1 MTEPWSLESM
11 LKKLALVKALCPD
24 PGPLLPNLTEVK
36 VIPSSQILWVP
47 VVAAVLHS
55 GVRRLV
61 IQPPDSDGPSFFT
74 YPDFFRE
81 VLRRAPLL
89 ESLEIGE
96 NSMLTFS
103 RVWRDEDASILARYA
118 CQFPQLTRLAAPP
131 SVVVELEDVRTAL
144 PNLRALLEISVLRP
158 KTYVHDLR
166 GRWPTRVGTKIE
178 TLAVSVPFAS
188 ASQLLVANRMSSLRI
203 LYLDAQILEPQQLDM
218 TEFCRTLATQ
228 CPALEELI
236 INWVGGWNSFPGLM
250 MGGEIDVAQ
259 FEPLAGCTLLSV
271 LEISAPCTLAFD
283 QDGAE
288 RLATALSRLRI
299 CRLTFIPLR
308 GPLDEHHTLP
318 GLATLIPFASHCHQL
333 EKLSLILDP
342 KLPDDGVLPTIRF
355 SPAFRNLS
363 IGHFVDAAGW
373 DASAVARYLA
383 QLVPRYC
390 SLTIPPAPH
399 WRTVWTNLDE
409 IAEGENHL
417 KDAFELV
424 PTYI

>member
-1 MTEPWSLESM
+1 
-11 LKKLALVKALCPD
+11 
-24 PGPLLPNLTEVK
+24 
-36 VIPSSQILWVP
+36 
-47 VVAAVLHS
+47 
-55 GVRRLV
+55 
-61 IQPPDSDGPSFFT
+61 
-74 YPDFFRE
+74 
-81 VLRRAPLL
+81 
-89 ESLEIGE
+89 
-96 NSMLTFS
+96 
-103 RVWRDEDASILARYA
+103 
-118 CQFPQLTRLAAPP
+118 
-131 SVVVELEDVRTAL
+131 
-144 PNLRALLEISVLRP
+144 
-158 KTYVHDLR
+158 
-166 GRWPTRVGTKIE
+166 
-178 TLAVSVPFAS
+178 
-188 ASQLLVANRMSSLRI
+188 MSSLRI

-236 INWVGGWNSFPGLM
+236 MNWVGGWNSFPGLM
-250 MGGEIDVAQ
+250 VDREIDVAQ
-259 FEPLAGCTLLSV
+259 FEPLADCALLSV
-271 LEISAPCTLAFD
+271 LEISAPCTLTFD

-308 GPLDEHHTLP
+308 GPLAEHHTLP

-333 EKLSLILDP
+333 EELSLILDP
-342 KLPDDGVLPTIRF
+342 KLPGDGVLPTIRF

-373 DASAVARYLA
+373 DASTVARYLA

>member
-1 MTEPWSLESM
+1 MTWDRDAGQATISKPVPWTRFRTFAVRVRKICFPHMTEPWSLESM
-11 LKKLALVKALCPD
+11 LKKLAL
-24 PGPLLPNLTEVK
+24 VK

-61 IQPPDSDGPSFFT
+61 IQPPDPTGPAFSHW
-74 YPDFFRE
+74 RKQH
-81 VLRRAPLL
+81 V
-89 ESLEIGE
+89 
-96 NSMLTFS
+96 TFS

-118 CQFPQLTRLAAPP
+118 CQFPQLTLLAAPP
-131 SVVVELEDVRTAL
+131 SVVVELEDVRTVL

-236 INWVGGWNSFPGLM
+236 MNW
-250 MGGEIDVAQ
+250 
-259 FEPLAGCTLLSV
+259 
-271 LEISAPCTLAFD
+271 LE
-283 QDGAE
+283 E
-288 RLATALSRLRI
+288 
-299 CRLTFIPLR
+299 
-308 GPLDEHHTLP
+308 
-318 GLATLIPFASHCHQL
+318 
-333 EKLSLILDP
+333 LSLILDP

>member
-1 MTEPWSLESM
+1 
-11 LKKLALVKALCPD
+11 
-24 PGPLLPNLTEVK
+24 
-36 VIPSSQILWVP
+36 
-47 VVAAVLHS
+47 
-55 GVRRLV
+55 
-61 IQPPDSDGPSFFT
+61 
-74 YPDFFRE
+74 
-81 VLRRAPLL
+81 
-89 ESLEIGE
+89 
-96 NSMLTFS
+96 
-103 RVWRDEDASILARYA
+103 
-118 CQFPQLTRLAAPP
+118 
-131 SVVVELEDVRTAL
+131 
-144 PNLRALLEISVLRP
+144 
-158 KTYVHDLR
+158 
-166 GRWPTRVGTKIE
+166 
-178 TLAVSVPFAS
+178 
-188 ASQLLVANRMSSLRI
+188 MSSLRI

-228 CPALEELI
+228 SPALEELI
-236 INWVGGWNSFPGLM
+236 MNWVGGWNSFPGLM
-250 MGGEIDVAQ
+250 MDGEIDVAQ
-259 FEPLAGCTLLSV
+259 FEPLADCALLSV
-271 LEISAPCTLAFD
+271 LEISAPCTLTFD
-283 QDGAE
+283 QEGAK

-308 GPLDEHHTLP
+308 GPLAEHHTLP

-333 EKLSLILDP
+333 EELSLILDP
-342 KLPDDGVLPTIRF
+342 KLPGDGVLPTIRF

-373 DASAVARYLA
+373 DASTVARYLA